1 MYTTIDFDKYN
12 VPAQHSLG
20 MDKEAAAMGLGDAI
34 KNTAVTALTG
44 KAIDDVWG
52 AVDKGLLKRVGTPD
66 AKGKLAQGLVTA
78 EEQALARRKL
88 KATGGA
94 ALGYGAY
101 KAVSNPNVRKA
112 VRDKVM
118 RAMGKNPNKNRDM
131 ALAAAGTLGAGAAA
145 YGVAKHRQ
153 QQKANENFDRT
164 YGYGDYYGHGT
175 RKHASVN
182 EAFEAGYLDACADF
196 EKQAAAGGFFQGAKD
211 FFMYPARQAWRSV
224 QAVMNNP
231 KTFWSNARRRANF
244 LAKGPK
250 VNPAGAAGGI
260 GQAWNSMSNNAKWM
274 TGAGIAGLGAAAYHR
289 GASESRTFRIR

>member
-20 MDKEAAAMGLGDAI
+20 MDKEAAAMSLGDAI

-112 VRDKVM
+112 VRDKAM

-164 YGYGDYYGHGT
+164 YGYGDYYGRGT

-196 EKQAAAGGFFQGAKD
+196 EKQANAWSSVKGFFTAPYNAIKKRVNWALD
-211 FFMYPARQAWRSV
+211 HPNTVWRNMLRSTRRV
-224 QAVMNNP
+224 PKAVPNNP
-231 KTFWSNARRRANF
+231 
-244 LAKGPK
+244 
-250 VNPAGAAGGI
+250 V
-260 GQAWNSMSNNAKWM
+260 QAWNSMGNNAKWM
-274 TGAGIAGLGAAAYHR
+274 TGAGIAGLGAGAYHM
-289 GASESRTFRIR
+289 GATGQRKVEIN